1 MMTSPAD
8 ENLNLLNGGA
18 MAIGTGTNQA
28 VVTTSTTGNSNSS
41 VSNENSEKTSGG
53 GAATTTTTTTT
64 TNQLGA
70 VSSEYGS
77 GCEPSSSQQVFYLPL
92 TNNEGQLL
100 PVHFLTHQE
109 VNYFFSTF
117 KSELKQLLS

>member
-41 VSNENSEKTSGG
+41 VSNENSEKTSSG
-53 GAATTTTTTTT
+53 GAATTTTTT

-109 VNYFFSTF
+109 VNYFFPT
-117 KSELKQLLS
+117 LNVA